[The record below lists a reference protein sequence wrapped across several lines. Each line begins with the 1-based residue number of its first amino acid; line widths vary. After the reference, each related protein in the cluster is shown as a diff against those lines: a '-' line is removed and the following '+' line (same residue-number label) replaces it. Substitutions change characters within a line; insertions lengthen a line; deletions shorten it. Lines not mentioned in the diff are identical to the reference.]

1 VFGYIASM
9 TNVSIRQTA
18 SEAAARDFIAVTSR
32 VMKNSAN
39 PMVAFAEQY
48 DLSFT
53 QLKLMVAIGSFDEAQ
68 PIGRLAEVTGS
79 TLPSTGRAVDGLVRH
94 GLATRT
100 EDPLDRRVKRIEA
113 TELGAESMA
122 AIYEQRVTTLSQI
135 LDQLTSDQVA
145 ALAAALVPL
154 HDVNEM
160 EVSG

>member
-1 VFGYIASM
+1 MSK
-9 TNVSIRQTA
+9 VSIPRTTP
-18 SEAAARDFIAVTSR
+18 EAAARDFIAVTTR
-32 VMKNSAN
+32 VMKNSSN

-53 QLKLMVAIGSFDEAQ
+53 QLKLMFALGNFDEAQ
-68 PIGRLAEVTGS
+68 PIGHLAEATGA

-113 TELGAESMA
+113 TELGAESMN
-122 AIYEQRVTTLSQI
+122 AIYEARVTTLSQI
-135 LDQLTSDQVA
+135 LDKLTPDQVD
-145 ALAAALVPL
+145 ALASALAPL
-154 HDVNEM
+154 NET

>member
-1 VFGYIASM
+1 MS
-9 TNVSIRQTA
+9 NVSIPHTTA
-18 SEAAARDFIAVTSR
+18 EAAARDFIAVTTR
-32 VMKNSAN
+32 VMKNSSN

-53 QLKLMVAIGSFDEAQ
+53 QLKLMFALGNFDEAQ
-68 PIGRLAEVTGS
+68 PIGRLAEIVGS

-113 TELGAESMA
+113 TELGAESMT

-135 LDQLTSDQVA
+135 LDQLTSDQVD
-145 ALAAALVPL
+145 ALASALAPL
-154 HDVNEM
+154 NTET